1 MTGRRVLIPLT
12 TRGNYAKM
20 KSTMRAIAGRADLEL
35 AAVVG
40 GPLLDAGYGDYRKV
54 LQAEGFAVADE
65 LDYLD
70 GPTDLAGM
78 TRAAGRC
85 VLAMQA
91 VIERQKPDWV
101 LIVADRYEALAIAQ
115 AALCMNVRIAHLEGG
130 EVSGSIDERIRHAIS
145 KLAHLHFP
153 ANDEAAARI
162 ARMGESLDSIVVVGT
177 PSLDLIGA
185 MDLDNLSPAQ
195 AFRADKAKGRPVDLS
210 ADFVVVSHHPVV
222 TEVTDAPAHYAML
235 ADTVRAL
242 GLPAVWV
249 LPNLDAGAEAA
260 LAPVEALLADRSA
273 PPVARVGSLPFD
285 HYAALL
291 AHARCLIGNTSSGL
305 REGAF
310 LGVPAVNIGTRQT
323 GRARG
328 PNVAN
333 VAYDGA
339 AILATARAQIAHGR
353 YPRDTLYGD
362 GNAGPKIAA
371 ALAAAWPPIDKT
383 ICY

>member
-1 MTGRRVLIPLT
+1 MTRRRVLIPLT

-20 KSTMRAIAGRADLEL
+20 QSTMRAIAGRADLEL

-54 LQAEGFAVADE
+54 LAADGFAVPDE

-70 GPTDLAGM
+70 GDSGLAGM

-91 VIERQKPDWV
+91 VIERQRPDWV

-130 EVSGSIDERIRHAIS
+130 EVSGSIDERIRHAIT

-153 ANDEAAARI
+153 ANDEAAHRI
-162 ARMGESLDSIVVVGT
+162 ARMGEPLDSIIVVGT
-177 PSLDLIGA
+177 PSLDLLAG
-185 MDLDNLSPAQ
+185 MDLDDLAPAQ
-195 AFRADKAKGRPVDLS
+195 AVLAETGRGRRVDL
-210 ADFVVVSHHPVV
+210 AGDFVVVSHHPVV
-222 TEVTDAPAHYAML
+222 TEVADAPAHYALL
-235 ADTVRAL
+235 AETVRAL

-249 LPNLDAGAEAA
+249 LPNLDAGAAAA
-260 LAPVEALLADRSA
+260 LAPVDALIADTAA
-273 PPVARVGSLPFD
+273 PPVVRVGSLPFP

-291 AHARCLIGNTSSGL
+291 AHAKCLIGNTSSGL

-310 LGVPAVNIGTRQT
+310 LGVPAVNIGSRQT

-328 PNVAN
+328 AN
-333 VAYDGA
+333 VADVGYDGP
-339 AILATARAQIAHGR
+339 AILAAARAQIEHGR

-362 GNAGPKIAA
+362 GRAGPKIAA

-383 ICY
+383 IAY